1 MKVKD
6 LFWFVVFGGAA
17 LFAYDKY
24 SPNAADAADAAAP
37 QVAPPNVAVQAV
49 AAEDRSWIK
58 PRSPFAS
65 ATSESSS
72 NCDGRTSCPQMTSC
86 AEAKYFIQHCPNTA
100 MDGDR
105 DGIPCED
112 QWCR

>member
-6 LFWFVVFGGAA
+6 LFWIVALGGAA

-24 SPNAADAADAAAP
+24 SPNSTDAAAP
-37 QVAPPNVAVQAV
+37 QAAPPKAAVQAF

-58 PRSPFAS
+58 PRSSSTS
-65 ATSESSS
+65 APSASSS

-86 AEAKYFIQHCPNTA
+86 AEAKYFIQHCPNTK

-112 QWCR
+112 QWCS